1 MKKKNTCWAM
11 LFTNVY
17 PNRNKSLQWKLTRIT
32 NLLSL
37 GFSGTR
43 IIDEY
48 RFRYVLSTLRQYR
61 ANTSRYS
68 THSVSC
74 CRPFYSTL
82 PCCPVLHY
90 ITFYLL
96 FIRLLSLCI
105 GHLPMTIILYTYIH
119 ISYIERLLVRF
130 VTVTPVAYSS
140 QIVNE

>member
-1 MKKKNTCWAM
+1 MRKKNTCWAT
-11 LFTNVY
+11 LFTDVY

-32 NLLSL
+32 SLLSL

-61 ANTSRYS
+61 ANTPRYS
-68 THSVSC
+68 MYSVSC

-82 PCCPVLHY
+82 PCRPVLHY
-90 ITFYLL
+90 IPFYLL

-105 GHLPMTIILYTYIH
+105 GHLPMTIILYIYIHTYIYC
-119 ISYIERLLVRF
+119 ILRGCLSDSWQLR
-130 VTVTPVAYSS
+130 
-140 QIVNE
+140 Q